1 MWACTLFTVTLSWVV
16 FTSKPPTARY
26 DRLLVPAP
34 QQEHVSPPKV
44 VAPSPQMATP
54 ASMLGN
60 SHCATTA
67 QKVLGPGGGGEGGC
81 RGLGGAVGDA
91 VSSGAPLALAQLTG
105 QFCAQSWCCTEESVH
120 TVGPFQPMSALQLQA
135 PSDIC
140 ELGNASSAS
149 RAACVYPGGHGDGG
163 AEGGRIGGG
172 ATGGEGIPGAV
183 GGVSKM
189 AAPTRH
195 SLASLQSPPPALH
208 EAVATPAPAPW
219 SHEPHRDR
227 PSTVQS
233 VEPQKSLCT
242 LATSL

>member
-44 VAPSPQMATP
+44 VTLSPHMGSP

-67 QKVLGPGGGGEGGC
+67 QKVLG
-81 RGLGGAVGDA
+81 L
-91 VSSGAPLALAQLTG
+91 
-105 QFCAQSWCCTEESVH
+105 
-120 TVGPFQPMSALQLQA
+120 
-135 PSDIC
+135 
-140 ELGNASSAS
+140 
-149 RAACVYPGGHGDGG
+149 
-163 AEGGRIGGG
+163 
-172 ATGGEGIPGAV
+172 GAV

-233 VEPQKSLCT
+233 VAPQKSLCT
-242 LATSL
+242 LAVSW